1 MTLGWKCKYSWISE
15 YSDQIVPILLQR
27 KICIEI
33 ISETKRNP
41 VISPRTQK
49 FAQPLL
55 GVERNRKQRNP
66 VNSIIPSI
74 VSGTLLCTHSS
85 GPFIAVT
92 FSPVFSSSC
101 MRKKISCENILHYLK
116 YMCKEQGWNT
126 GLTRIFC
133 QHVIIE
139 NRKLK

>member
-49 FAQPLL
+49 FAQPLGIDSPRFEIYQNDSL
-55 GVERNRKQRNP
+55 RNP
-66 VNSIIPSI
+66 SWGMFVR
-74 VSGTLLCTHSS
+74 
-85 GPFIAVT
+85 IAV
-92 FSPVFSSSC
+92 PV
-101 MRKKISCENILHYLK
+101 
-116 YMCKEQGWNT
+116 
-126 GLTRIFC
+126 
-133 QHVIIE
+133 
-139 NRKLK
+139 